1 MDPAVDQL
9 TPGNTAHLEN
19 TATDLSLIRP
29 GYIGRGFTQTE
40 MNDLI
45 DLGETVTNPGID
57 LTVIY

>member
-1 MDPAVDQL
+1 MNPTVDQL

-29 GYIGRGFTQTE
+29 GYTGRGFTQTE

-45 DLGETVTNPGID
+45 YLGETVTNPGTGLALIP
-57 LTVIY
+57 